1 MNKTAGNLVLITLV
15 FGCIHQAQIL
25 TTSISEDMVDRKR
38 ERVLSEM
45 LGPFD
50 EAQSLEKP
58 YVFERTTKEMI

>member
-1 MNKTAGNLVLITLV
+1 MNKTTGNLVLTTLV

-25 TTSISEDMVDRKR
+25 TTNIREEMVDQKR
-38 ERVLSEM
+38 ERVLKEV
-45 LGPFD
+45 LGPYD